1 MVENSTTIYEEAY
14 NSDLK
19 EVVTETEVKFET
31 KIRNGIQSL
40 AKEPSQS
47 VIDNILAYSK
57 TFVSK

>member
-19 EVVTETEVKFET
+19 EVVTEGEVKFEM
-31 KIRNGIQSL
+31 KIKNGIQSL
-40 AKEPSQS
+40 AKEPSQN